1 MQLSDERIIHRA
13 LIAATALDMNGVAK
27 LNAAI
32 RSVRWAMI
40 NTKKPIAGTYQ
51 DIGFREIVTKYYD
64 AEMKMHPVAGK

>member
-13 LIAATALDMNGVAK
+13 LIAATALD
-27 LNAAI
+27 LNQVTRLQSAI

-64 AEMKMHPVAGK
+64 ADMKMRPVAGE